1 MYQKHNERC
10 EMTTNML
17 EKQLNNN
24 DKEPSFKKAKGLDDI
39 FKNKKIHSTSLFIK
53 ETQNIVTTRC
63 NFTLPK
69 QGLIVLKIRK

>member
-1 MYQKHNERC
+1 MYHKHNERC
-10 EMTTNML
+10 EMTTSML

-24 DKEPSFKKAKGLDDI
+24 DKEPSFKKVKDLDDI
-39 FKNKKIHSTSLFIK
+39 SPNKEIHSTSLFIN
-53 ETQNIVTTRC
+53 ETQNIVTIRC

>member
-24 DKEPSFKKAKGLDDI
+24 DKEPSFKKAKDLDNI
-39 FKNKKIHSTSLFIK
+39 SPNKKRYSMSLFIK
-53 ETQNIVTTRC
+53 ETQNIVTTGY

-69 QGLIVLKIRK
+69 QALIALKIRK